1 MQNIPQI
8 GIRTIA
14 GRIDEKQLRIYF
26 EREEVFFV
34 TKNMYA
40 TMVLAHRDNSHHFK
54 VKMFYWFIVLVHT

>member
-1 MQNIPQI
+1 M
-8 GIRTIA
+8 
-14 GRIDEKQLRIYF
+14 KKKLRIYF